1 MTSAL
6 QKFLARGKRGLSEL
20 LHGTEIHG
28 PRPRIER
35 LPNIGQ
41 PGQRLGGLLGD
52 GGVSGA
58 VGEHA
63 QELAERYGTPDG
75 HGGGGALWKWLGKHK
90 GTAGLATAAGAA
102 GGFGAYRSL
111 HDPSDDDDELEIED
125 PEMLQAFQEHL
136 AHEDRAYLREQKRK
150 FFGLE

>member
-90 GTAGLATAAGAA
+90 GTAGLAAAVVGAGGTAAALHHREHDEGQGDDLAGYRGLGAEDDLEE
-102 GGFGAYRSL
+102 GYRR
-111 HDPSDDDDELEIED
+111 HMDEDDGTL
-125 PEMLQAFQEHL
+125 LN
-136 AHEDRAYLREQKRK
+136 KRW
-150 FFGLE
+150 